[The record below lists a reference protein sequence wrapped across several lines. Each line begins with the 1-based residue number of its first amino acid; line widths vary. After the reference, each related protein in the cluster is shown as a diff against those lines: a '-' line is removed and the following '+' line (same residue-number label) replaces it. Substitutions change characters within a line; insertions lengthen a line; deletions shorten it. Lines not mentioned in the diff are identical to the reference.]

1 MFRWLAALFV
11 VILPGATFATDWLE
25 EDYNPVPLEGDI
37 LLPMP
42 CDGRMV
48 FRKVETNLINGIDSG
63 LYADRAVRLGWDGA
77 RASAYREG
85 EWKSY
90 VAGGLIDDTARYYLI
105 GKYELTN
112 DQVNALVSGDCD
124 DTDVEFGLPI
134 TGLTWFDAIHISHLY
149 SVWLHTEAPDVLP
162 VSAGTSAYVRPPTEA
177 EWEFAARGGL
187 EVTDS
192 ERRNQRFP
200 IETTLGDYAF
210 FAGDGVS
217 NGELQ
222 YIGKK
227 APNPLG
233 LFDVYGNAFE
243 IVFDPFRLNKRGR
256 MHGHFGALTI
266 IGGSIRSSQDET
278 HSGSRQEVPLYS
290 ADVPGAVTR
299 RADVGLRLVI
309 SGVSTGDQQ
318 YSDILSRNWGAAD
331 DTNAINLEQ
340 PPVQLLRQLAD
351 ESTDI
356 ALRDRLNDIAG
367 DIENNLRE
375 RDELEVAALEN
386 LLQSGTLMIYRI
398 RGLYKSIENMR
409 GLRAHLENRSPDP
422 QPGEQ
427 DHEMRARLRLVTQY
441 DDNIA
446 DFRRFASIY
455 ADTFLQLTED
465 YPRAQVLDVAR
476 SLVGELRLQG
486 RNQIAD
492 HLTVLGVHLRDF
504 DNTAGWNRADEVL
517 TMMQLADRF
526 TGTPTWFEGAINQN

>member
-1 MFRWLAALFV
+1 M
-11 VILPGATFATDWLE
+11 
-25 EDYNPVPLEGDI
+25 
-37 LLPMP
+37 
-42 CDGRMV
+42 
-48 FRKVETNLINGIDSG
+48 
-63 LYADRAVRLGWDGA
+63 
-77 RASAYREG
+77 
-85 EWKSY
+85 
-90 VAGGLIDDTARYYLI
+90 
-105 GKYELTN
+105 
-112 DQVNALVSGDCD
+112 
-124 DTDVEFGLPI
+124 
-134 TGLTWFDAIHISHLY
+134 
-149 SVWLHTEAPDVLP
+149 
-162 VSAGTSAYVRPPTEA
+162 
-177 EWEFAARGGL
+177 
-187 EVTDS
+187 
-192 ERRNQRFP
+192 
-200 IETTLGDYAF
+200 
-210 FAGDGVS
+210 
-217 NGELQ
+217 
-222 YIGKK
+222 
-227 APNPLG
+227 
-233 LFDVYGNAFE
+233 
-243 IVFDPFRLNKRGR
+243 
-256 MHGHFGALTI
+256 
-266 IGGSIRSSQDET
+266 
-278 HSGSRQEVPLYS
+278 
-290 ADVPGAVTR
+290 
-299 RADVGLRLVI
+299 
-309 SGVSTGDQQ
+309 
-318 YSDILSRNWGAAD
+318 
-331 DTNAINLEQ
+331 
-340 PPVQLLRQLAD
+340 
-351 ESTDI
+351 
-356 ALRDRLNDIAG
+356 RDRLNDIAG